1 MIGANVRGR
10 GVEAAAQDGHA
21 AMIGRM
27 NAEPD
32 VIGHRP
38 AGMHALG
45 RVPTAIAGLTLVLAI
60 AGCGSSASSAA
71 GPLVT
76 VETRGGECF
85 AAPCGKTITLERDG
99 TVHAATKPPNTLGT
113 VPPDQLRTLST
124 LIATTDFSII
134 KARPFTGQCPTA
146 FDGQEIVFGFAAPS
160 GPQRIATCEVEVD
173 FGLPLFVALSTALG
187 PFIPI
192 PTT

>member
-1 MIGANVRGR
+1 
-10 GVEAAAQDGHA
+10 
-21 AMIGRM
+21 MIGRM

-32 VIGHRP
+32 VLGGRP
-38 AGMHALG
+38 AGMH
-45 RVPTAIAGLTLVLAI
+45 VLARLPAVVVSLMLAVAI
-60 AGCGSSASSAA
+60 AGCGSAASSAM

-85 AAPCGKTITLERDG
+85 AAPCGQTVTLERDG
-99 TVHAATKPPNTLGT
+99 TVRAAAKPPNALGT
-113 VPPDQLRTLST
+113 VPADQLRTLST
-124 LIATTDFSII
+124 LIATTDFSVI
-134 KARPFTGQCPTA
+134 KARPFTGQCPTT
-146 FDGQEIVFGFAAPS
+146 FDGEEIVFEFATPG